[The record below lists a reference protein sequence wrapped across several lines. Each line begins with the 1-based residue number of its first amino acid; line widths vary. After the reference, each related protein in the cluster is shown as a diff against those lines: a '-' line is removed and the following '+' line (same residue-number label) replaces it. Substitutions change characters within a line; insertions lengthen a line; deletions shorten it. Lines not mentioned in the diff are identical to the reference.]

1 MFGSPV
7 KNKLTEVALMVRD
20 PARTKAKPQDIQINI
35 HFLVFLDTNFLLL
48 VSSMVQLKTLISLLR
63 SCLSFAGMERD
74 TVPLTSFLHLGH
86 FSVVFNLIIQLIK
99 YANTYYKL

>member
-35 HFLVFLDTNFLLL
+35 LFLVFLDTNFLLL
-48 VSSMVQLKTLISLLR
+48 VSSMVQLKTDLVTQVLLIL
-63 SCLSFAGMERD
+63 CRD
-74 TVPLTSFLHLGH
+74 GKGYS
-86 FSVVFNLIIQLIK
+86 SID
-99 YANTYYKL
+99 